1 VYHTPTGEW
10 SGTPFALSRFIRMD
24 EKATRRGGDAT
35 VLITIGIVLGA
46 ALLAHVVAVAVS
58 A

>member
-1 VYHTPTGEW
+1 
-10 SGTPFALSRFIRMD
+10 MD

-35 VLITIGIVLGA
+35 VLITLGVVLGA
-46 ALLAHVVAVAVS
+46 ALLAHIIAVVIS